1 VTRFNGL
8 QRENA
13 SAQPLAFLPP
23 RRVSQRSSEHPG
35 QKYTIPPMV
44 YPVRVRGDIGAVVNR
59 MLGPRGQREGVIA
72 VIDEVQL
79 ERRQSV
85 RHLLLELLA
94 WLGEA
99 QEQLLQLVDCQLR
112 CIAGLSVGLI
122 QAIPQT
128 GGDDLKAG
136 AVQCP

>member
-1 VTRFNGL
+1 VKVPARNRWHSCLLVGS
-8 QRENA
+8 R
-13 SAQPLAFLPP
+13 SAAPNTQARNIPYPLWYIRLEF
-23 RRVSQRSSEHPG
+23 
-35 QKYTIPPMV
+35 
-44 YPVRVRGDIGAVVNR
+44 GDISAVVNR
-59 MLGPRGQREGVIA
+59 MLGPRGQHEGVIA
-72 VIDEVQL
+72 MIEEVQL

-85 RHLLLELLA
+85 RHLLLQLLA

>member
-1 VTRFNGL
+1 
-8 QRENA
+8 
-13 SAQPLAFLPP
+13 
-23 RRVSQRSSEHPG
+23 
-35 QKYTIPPMV
+35 MV

-59 MLGPRGQREGVIA
+59 MLGPRGRREGVIA
-72 VIDEVQL
+72 MIDEVQL